1 MNELLAQLEAAL
13 KRHDWYYDYSDD
25 HRVWSSG
32 NANWK
37 LIQDL
42 RHRLNIEGRGM
53 QQKPSMIAT
62 APTRRPLKCGQRYPH
77 AV

>member
-42 RHRLNIEGRGM
+42 RHRLNIEGQGDAA
-53 QQKPSMIAT
+53 KAIYD
-62 APTRRPLKCGQRYPH
+62 RYSPYKE
-77 AV
+77 AA